1 MPYEHYLGPKSRA
14 LVNFGP
20 DKALL
25 VLILYSNIILVNF
38 GVEKCST
45 VLLFY

>member
-1 MPYEHYLGPKSRA
+1 MPYEHYLGPKSRD
-14 LVNFGP
+14 FGP

-25 VLILYSNIILVNF
+25 LLILYSNIILVNF

-45 VLLFY
+45 VLLFYY